1 MNATKNAERPLGFSS
16 TPEVCTSHALWS
28 TAALARSIRDHSRT
42 DNPRLKAHRQPLA
55 LGATG
60 AKQLDSDMGTSI
72 GSGSTV
78 GKRGAFRSVRGP
90 WRGQRSRAS
99 PGQEPEPDRS
109 ASSGT
114 TPSPSASA
122 QSSLK
127 ALISNP
133 LATAVAGSTA
143 TGFVAWLRETGGRSN
158 ELRNLSESIAS
169 LKNDIARQQDRQQ
182 ADLRAIQDRQ
192 QAELRAIQDRQQT
205 TNDNLYNLQV
215 ISVGTAATAT
225 VIAVFRGRG

>member
-1 MNATKNAERPLGFSS
+1 
-16 TPEVCTSHALWS
+16 
-28 TAALARSIRDHSRT
+28 
-42 DNPRLKAHRQPLA
+42 
-55 LGATG
+55 
-60 AKQLDSDMGTSI
+60 MGTSI
-72 GSGSTV
+72 GSGRPV
-78 GKRGAFRSVRGP
+78 GKRDAFRSVRGP

-114 TPSPSASA
+114 TLSPSASA

-127 ALISNP
+127 ALLSNP

-158 ELRNLSESIAS
+158 ELRNLSESIAT

-192 QAELRAIQDRQQT
+192 QA

-215 ISVGTAATAT
+215 ISIGTAAIGIGTAATAT

>member
-1 MNATKNAERPLGFSS
+1 
-16 TPEVCTSHALWS
+16 
-28 TAALARSIRDHSRT
+28 
-42 DNPRLKAHRQPLA
+42 
-55 LGATG
+55 
-60 AKQLDSDMGTSI
+60 MGTST
-72 GSGSTV
+72 GSGRPA
-78 GKRGAFRSVRGP
+78 GQRDAFRSARGP
-90 WRGQRSRAS
+90 WRGKRSRAS
-99 PGQEPEPDRS
+99 PGPEPEPARS

-114 TPSPSASA
+114 PPSPSASA

-133 LATAVAGSTA
+133 LATAVAGSAA

-158 ELRNLSESIAS
+158 ELRTLSESIAS
-169 LKNDIARQQDRQQ
+169 LKNDIASQQDRQQ

-192 QAELRAIQDRQQT
+192 QADLRAMQDRQQA

-215 ISVGTAATAT
+215 VSVGTAVTAI

>member
-1 MNATKNAERPLGFSS
+1 
-16 TPEVCTSHALWS
+16 
-28 TAALARSIRDHSRT
+28 
-42 DNPRLKAHRQPLA
+42 
-55 LGATG
+55 
-60 AKQLDSDMGTSI
+60 MGTST
-72 GSGSTV
+72 GRGRTV
-78 GKRGAFRSVRGP
+78 GKRDAFRSGRGP
-90 WRGQRSRAS
+90 WRGKRSRAS

-114 TPSPSASA
+114 PPSPSASA
-122 QSSLK
+122 QSSLQ
-127 ALISNP
+127 ALLSNP

-169 LKNDIARQQDRQQ
+169 LKNDIASQQDRQQ
-182 ADLRAIQDRQ
+182 AD
-192 QAELRAIQDRQQT
+192 LRAIQDRQQT

-215 ISVGTAATAT
+215 VSVGTAAIGIGTAATAT

>member
-1 MNATKNAERPLGFSS
+1 
-16 TPEVCTSHALWS
+16 
-28 TAALARSIRDHSRT
+28 
-42 DNPRLKAHRQPLA
+42 
-55 LGATG
+55 
-60 AKQLDSDMGTSI
+60 MGTSI
-72 GSGSTV
+72 GRGRPV
-78 GKRGAFRSVRGP
+78 GKSDAFRSVRGP

-99 PGQEPEPDRS
+99 PGPEPEPDRS

-114 TPSPSASA
+114 TLSPSASA

-127 ALISNP
+127 ALLSNP

-158 ELRNLSESIAS
+158 ELRNLSQSIAS

-192 QAELRAIQDRQQT
+192 QADLRAQQADLRAIQDRQQT
-205 TNDNLYNLQV
+205 TNDNLYKLQV
-215 ISVGTAATAT
+215 ISVGTAATAI